1 MILYTNTTGQLKEVK
16 EKPFKLERDIQK
28 LFEANLPA
36 IMGLEVVKS
45 ELTIK
50 NRRIDTLAFDP
61 QSKAFII
68 IEYKRDKNISVV
80 DQGFTYLSLMLEN
93 KGEFVAEYNESRK
106 LQLRRDEVDW
116 SQTRVSFVSTSFT
129 DNQRQAT
136 NFKDIAIELWEVKQY
151 ENDTIIINPVKKS
164 NSAESIKPLTQ
175 NEAVLKT
182 VTEEIKVYT
191 EDDHFQG
198 KNDDVKELYETF
210 RNAILSLPADIE
222 VVPKKTYIAFKMKR
236 NIVDIEVQA
245 NTLKLWIN
253 MKKGT
258 LNDSM
263 NLMRD
268 VSMLKGHNGN
278 GDYELIVKDTTYLE
292 YIMSL
297 VKQAL

>member
-1 MILYTNTTGQLKEVK
+1 M
-16 EKPFKLERDIQK
+16 
-28 LFEANLPA
+28 
-36 IMGLEVVKS
+36 
-45 ELTIK
+45 
-50 NRRIDTLAFDP
+50 
-61 QSKAFII
+61 
-68 IEYKRDKNISVV
+68 
-80 DQGFTYLSLMLEN
+80 
-93 KGEFVAEYNESRK
+93 
-106 LQLRRDEVDW
+106 
-116 SQTRVSFVSTSFT
+116 SFVSTSFT